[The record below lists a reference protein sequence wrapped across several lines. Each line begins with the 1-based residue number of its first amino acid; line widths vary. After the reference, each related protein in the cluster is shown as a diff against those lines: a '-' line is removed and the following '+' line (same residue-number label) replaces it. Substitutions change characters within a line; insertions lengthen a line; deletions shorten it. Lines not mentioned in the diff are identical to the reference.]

1 MSGFVG
7 SRARKKKRNIFLT
20 LGILILLGIFIYILP
35 KLGTDNS
42 EIIPN
47 DSIIPDPTKDLTS
60 LEAIL
65 KSLN

>member
-7 SRARKKKRNIFLT
+7 SRARKKKRNIFIFLCFV
-20 LGILILLGIFIYILP
+20 LLIGIFIYILP